1 MNDQEIKF
9 SSAEKHHFLAGGGE
23 MGEYMRTKDWS
34 KTPVGNPGT
43 WPQSLRTTLSIILN
57 SKFPMFLFWGADLV
71 CFYNDAYRPSLGKEG
86 KHPHILGSKGED
98 YWSEIWHI
106 IKPLIDQVLEE
117 GIATWSENQLI
128 PIYRNGKLE
137 DVYWTFS
144 YSPVY
149 DESGKPAGVFVT
161 CVETTEI
168 IISRKNLVESNDQL
182 QFAIEATELATWDF
196 DPGTNKFTSNNRL
209 KEWFGLP
216 AQAEIELADAVNIIA
231 EKDRQ
236 RVTEAIQKSLE
247 YTSGG
252 NYDIEYSIVHPVTK
266 KERVVQAKGK
276 AWFNTEKIAYRFNGT
291 IQDVTEPVIARKKI
305 EESEIRFRT
314 MAENSDI
321 LIAVSDETGKA
332 VYFNNAWAK
341 LTGRPTEQLL
351 NFGWADL
358 IYPEDRKGF
367 IDMYLKALEKQESW
381 TGELRIL
388 SQEGSYKWIL
398 AKAPPRFSMDGNFEG
413 YISSSIDITERKEA
427 EEALKASEKEFRD
440 LADSQPELVWKTDIN
455 GKQIYASKR
464 WKEFTGLDPSDE
476 KTFNAVTHPD
486 DIENVIRVWTES
498 LQTGNPYKTEL
509 RLKSKEGEYNWFYAN
524 GNPVKNEKGEIEKW
538 VGAFTNIN
546 DQKKAEEKLVTAIHS
561 SEESEQRFQ
570 AAVHAIEGILWT
582 NNAKGEME
590 GVQPAWEQLT
600 GQTYNEYQGYGW
612 AKAVHPDDAQ
622 PTIEAWENSVA
633 ENKNFIFQHRVLKK
647 NGEYGTFSI
656 RGIPLFN
663 KNGTIRE
670 WVGVHSDITIQQ
682 KAEEKLRNSEQRF
695 RDVANSAP
703 VLIWMADTNKFC
715 YFFNTA
721 WLKFT
726 GRTMEQEMGNGW
738 AEGVHPEDVK
748 RCIDIYFNAFDKREE
763 FYIEYRLKRNDG
775 EYRWIS
781 NNGVPRFTAED
792 NFEGF
797 IGACMDIHDQVMHKA
812 RLEANEEKLNIVIEA
827 SDLGTWELDLK
838 TKQPS
843 YSDRYLEILGYPK
856 DKKLSH
862 AELLTHLHPDDL
874 FVREKAFKTAVQTG
888 SLYYQSRILWNDSS
902 VHWFEAKGKVFY
914 DELHKPVK
922 MIGTIRDITDEKK
935 YNRDLEEREQKF
947 RILADFMPQFV
958 WTGDA
963 QGNLNYFNQAV
974 YNYSGL
980 TAEEVEKDGWLQ
992 IVHPDEREENV
1003 KAWIKSVTEGTDF
1016 IFEHRFKRY
1025 DGIYRWQLSRAIPQ
1039 RDVYGN
1045 IQMWVGTST
1054 DIQDIKEQDQ
1064 QKDYFISMASHELK
1078 TPVTSIKGY
1087 VQILQS
1093 MYSNGEDTFLQN
1105 SLKIVDKQ
1113 IITLTKLISE
1123 LLDIS
1128 KIKSGGLDFNKED
1141 FEINNLVQEVVD
1153 EIKHINPV
1161 YDIPVSATGKVMVNG
1176 DRHRIGQVL
1185 INFLTN
1191 AVKYAPHSDT
1201 IKVISVMENNKVV
1214 ISVEDSGIGIS
1225 KKDQE
1230 RIFERFY
1237 RVEGKNEKTFPG
1249 FGIGLFIASEIIR
1262 RHNGKINVISEP
1274 GKGSVFSFSLPVN
1287 L

>member
-1 MNDQEIKF
+1 MDDQEIKF
-9 SSAEKHHFLAGGGE
+9 SSAEKLQFLAGGGE
-23 MGEYMRTKDWS
+23 MGRHMRIKDWS
-34 KTPVGNPGT
+34 KTPVGDPDT

-86 KHPHILGSKGED
+86 KHPDILGSKGED
-98 YWSEIWHI
+98 YWPEIWHI
-106 IKPLIDQVLEE
+106 IKPLIDQVLGE
-117 GIATWSENQLI
+117 GLATWSENQLI
-128 PIYRNGKLE
+128 PIYRNGTLE

-144 YSPVY
+144 YSPVL
-149 DESGKPAGVFVT
+149 DESGKPAGVFIT
-161 CVETTEI
+161 CVETTEAVI
-168 IISRKNLVESNDQL
+168 NRNKLDEGKDQL
-182 QFAIEATELATWDF
+182 QFAIESAELATWDF
-196 DPGTNKFTSNNRL
+196 NPATNKFTSNSRL

-216 AQAEIELADAVNIIA
+216 TQTEIELHHAMDAIA
-231 EKDRQ
+231 EKDRG
-236 RVTEAIQKSLE
+236 RITAAIQKSLD
-247 YTSGG
+247 YASGG
-252 NYDIEYSIVHPVTK
+252 NYKEEYSIIHPVTQ
-266 KERVVQAKGK
+266 KEKIVQAKGK
-276 AWFNTEKIAYRFNGT
+276 AWFNNEKIAYRFNGT
-291 IQDVTEPVIARKKI
+291 IQDVTEQVIARKKI

-341 LTGRPTEQLL
+341 LTGRPTQQLL

-358 IYPEDRKGF
+358 IHEEDRQGF
-367 IDMYLKALEKQESW
+367 VDIYLKALEKQESW
-381 TGELRIL
+381 TGEFRIL
-388 SQEGSYKWIL
+388 SKEGSYKWIL

-427 EEALKASEKEFRD
+427 EEALKASEKEFRN
-440 LADSQPELVWKTDIN
+440 LANSLPELVWTTDIN
-455 GKQIYASKR
+455 GKQIFASKR

-476 KTFNAVTHPD
+476 NTFAAITHPD
-486 DIENVIRVWTES
+486 DLENVIKVWTES
-498 LQTGNPYKTEL
+498 LQTGNSYKTEL
-509 RLKSKEGEYNWFYAN
+509 RIKSKEGEYNWFYAM

-546 DQKKAEEKLVTAIHS
+546 DQKKAEEELVTAIHN

-590 GVQPAWEQLT
+590 GPQPAWEQLT
-600 GQTYNEYQGYGW
+600 GQNYEEYQGYGW
-612 AKAVHPDDAQ
+612 AKAIHPDDAQ
-622 PTIEAWENSVA
+622 PTIDAWEKSVT

-663 KNGTIRE
+663 KNGTVRE
-670 WVGVHSDITIQQ
+670 WVGVHTDITIQQ
-682 KAEEKLRNSEQRF
+682 KAFQKIEESEKRF
-695 RDVANSAP
+695 KKIADHAP
-703 VLIWMADTNKFC
+703 VLIRLTGVDKLTSWFNK
-715 YFFNTA
+715 A
-721 WLKFT
+721 WLSFR
-726 GRTMEQEMGNGW
+726 GRTMEEELNNGW
-738 AEGVHPEDVK
+738 REGLYPEDVQK
-748 RCIDIYFNAFDKREE
+748 FLDIYNAAFDNRQE
-763 FYIEYRLKRNDG
+763 FYVEYRLKRHDG
-775 EYRWIS
+775 QYRWIS
-781 NNGVPRFTAED
+781 HHGAPRFTTD
-792 NFEGF
+792 GNFEGY
-797 IGACMDIHDQVMHKA
+797 IGACMDIHEQIMYKDH
-812 RLEANEEKLNIVIEA
+812 LEANEEKLNIVIEA
-827 SDLGTWELDLK
+827 SELGTWELDLK
-838 TKQPS
+838 TKQPT

-856 DKKLSH
+856 NKKLSH

-888 SLYYQSRILWNDSS
+888 SLYYQSRVLWNDNS

-935 YNRDLEEREQKF
+935 YNQDLEEREQKF

-963 QGNLNYFNQAV
+963 KGNLNYFNQAV

-980 TAEEVEKDGWLQ
+980 SAEKIEKDGWLQ
-992 IVHPDEREENV
+992 IVHPDEREENIT
-1003 KAWIKSVTEGTDF
+1003 AWIKAVTEGSDF

-1039 RDVYGN
+1039 RDSNGN

-1093 MYSNGEDTFLQN
+1093 MYAKSEDSFLQN
-1105 SLKIVDKQ
+1105 SLKVVDKQ

-1128 KIKSGGLDFNKED
+1128 KIKSGGLDFDKED
-1141 FEINNLVQEVVD
+1141 FEITGLVYEIVN
-1153 EIKHINPV
+1153 EIKHINPG
-1161 YDIPVSATGKVMVNG
+1161 YNIPVSATGKVMVNG

-1191 AVKYAPHSDT
+1191 AVKYAPHSNT
-1201 IKVISVMENNKVV
+1201 IHVTSVVENDKVV

-1274 GKGSVFSFSLPVN
+1274 GKGSVFSFLLPVN
-1287 L
+1287 V